1 MIRIPL
7 LTLGVRLATGL
18 AMAAQPQQKLR
29 MIEVS
34 DLESMQK
41 DPKSPPT
48 LLDANEPD
56 FREKNGVI
64 PGAKLLSS
72 FDKYEPA
79 RELPADKNAPLV
91 FDCASRL

>member
-1 MIRIPL
+1 MTRIPL
-7 LTLGVRLATGL
+7 LALGVLLATGL
-18 AMAAQPQQKLR
+18 AVAAESREKFR

-41 DPKSPPT
+41 DPTSPPT
-48 LLDANEPD
+48 LLDANDPE

-72 FDKYEPA
+72 SDGYDPS
-79 RELPADKNAPLV
+79 RELPADKKAPLV
-91 FDCASRL
+91 FYCSSRL